1 MPSTSNL
8 YTDVFASIR
17 VHLRPTLLCICGLV
31 VIILWL
37 LQWTPYLNVAND
49 SGRYM
54 VLGESLARTGD
65 LRLLNDVR
73 QPLDTLYPP
82 GFPAIIAFWMRALG
96 RDAMGVILPVKLTLL
111 ALLLGILPLLYT
123 LLERARLPRRYIA
136 AGMLIAAACP
146 ALISYA
152 NEVMSEMPLV
162 FLCLASVGLAERKGE
177 KEKRRKG
184 EWEEIQEGQEPS
196 TLNSQL
202 STKFSFSPF
211 LLFSFSCLSASAA
224 FLVRTSGIA
233 LLLAQIVWF
242 WKRYGWKWGMGAL
255 LVTLVVVGGWLKRNS
270 HIVKAHPE
278 IRYSSYVDQ
287 FTLKNPMQADSGR
300 IPLNA
305 RGILSRMK
313 FGLPTYI
320 GLIPRTP
327 LYMMAPPRT
336 GWLAMF
342 YVIAVP
348 LTLLMFVGIR
358 GAWKRGLKLSVGF
371 SLLFWFVAAMWP
383 WQNARFLVPL
393 IPFMILFLMLGVW
406 AASEWLRKRSNAQS
420 VQIVQV
426 IGAAALLIYFAN
438 VHWRVIRQE
447 HRPTLLGYAFG
458 RNRDEA
464 GFYAACAWLRQNSN
478 PREIAMGKP
487 QYLLHLYAGNLT
499 AQLEPT
505 TSARAQEKAYIV
517 PQHVHYLL
525 QDAWYWGV
533 PSSRQ
538 IFANYL
544 SAYGD
549 KWELAWTDP
558 NGSGV
563 RIWKRKE
570 SEEEKQTAKHAK

>member
-1 MPSTSNL
+1 MSNGNEL
-8 YTDVFASIR
+8 PFISKSFASIFAFIR
-17 VHLRPTLLCICGLV
+17 VHSRLFLFALCGAIIV
-31 VIILWL
+31 ILWL

-82 GFPAIIAFWMRALG
+82 GFPAIIAFWMRITG

-111 ALLLGILPLLYT
+111 ALLLGTLPMLYALLK
-123 LLERARLPRRYIA
+123 RARLPNRYIA
-136 AGMLIAAACP
+136 AGLLFAATCP
-146 ALISYA
+146 SLISYA
-152 NEVMSEMPLV
+152 NEVMSEMPLL
-162 FLCLASVGLAERKGE
+162 FLCLASVVLVERKGE

-184 EWEEIQEGQEPS
+184 EKEVQEGEES
-196 TLNSQL
+196 L
-202 STKFSFSPF
+202 STINHQPPSKISFS
-211 LLFSFSCLSASAA
+211 LLCAATA
-224 FLVRTSGIA
+224 FLMRTSGIA

-242 WKRYGWKWGMGAL
+242 WKRFGWKWGMGAL
-255 LVTLVVVGGWLKRNS
+255 LVTLLVVGGWLKRNS

-287 FTLKNPMQADSGR
+287 FTLKNPMQADAGR

-320 GLIPRTP
+320 GLIPRTS

-336 GWLAMF
+336 VWLALF
-342 YVIAVP
+342 YIIAVP

-358 GAWKRGLKLSVGF
+358 EAWKRGMKLSVGF
-371 SLLFWFVAAMWP
+371 SILFWFVAAMWP

-393 IPFMILFLMLGVW
+393 IPFMILFLMLGVEQ
-406 AASEWLRKRSNAQS
+406 ASEWLQKRSNATVVTA
-420 VQIVQV
+420 VQT
-426 IGAAALLIYFAN
+426 IGIAALLIYFAN

-447 HRPTLLGYAFG
+447 HRPTLAGYDFG

-478 PREIAMGKP
+478 PRQIVMGKP
-487 QYLLHLYAGNLT
+487 QYLLHLYAGNVT

-505 TSARAQEKAYIV
+505 TSARAQEKAYIA
-517 PQHVHYLL
+517 PHHVRYLL
-525 QDAWYWGV
+525 QDSWQWGV
-533 PSSRQ
+533 PPSRQ
-538 IFANYL
+538 IFDNYL
-544 SAYGD
+544 REYGD
-549 KWELAWTDP
+549 KWQPVWTDP

-563 RIWKRKE
+563 RVWKRIG
-570 SEEEKQTAKHAK
+570 EEEKEKRRKGEEEK